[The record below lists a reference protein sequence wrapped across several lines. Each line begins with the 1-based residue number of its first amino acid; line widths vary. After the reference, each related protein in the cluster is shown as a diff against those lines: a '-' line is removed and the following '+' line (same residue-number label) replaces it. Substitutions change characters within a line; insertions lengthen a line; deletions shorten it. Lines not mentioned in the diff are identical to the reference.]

1 MKSVDEATIE
11 SVCKALEL
19 QGYPSSII
27 DKARGVLRGGII
39 GKAMEGRGARVEFI
53 KRYAMVTSKVCPEC
67 GGAFVPSYT
76 RPDGVEV
83 GYCRC
88 GASLVRVEG
97 TVWAGNRFAYMQWS
111 DNPAPNAREFTTK
124 KVILA

>member
-1 MKSVDEATIE
+1 MKSTDEATIE

-27 DKARGVLRGGII
+27 DKAREVLRGGII
-39 GKAMEGRGARVEFI
+39 GKTMEGRGARVEFI
-53 KRYAMVTSKVCPEC
+53 KRYAMVTSKVCPKC
-67 GGAFVPSYT
+67 GGAFIPAST

-88 GASLVRVEG
+88 GASLVRVDG
-97 TVWAGNRFAYMQWS
+97 TVWAGNRFAFMQWS
-111 DNPAPNAREFTTK
+111 DNPAPNAREFITK